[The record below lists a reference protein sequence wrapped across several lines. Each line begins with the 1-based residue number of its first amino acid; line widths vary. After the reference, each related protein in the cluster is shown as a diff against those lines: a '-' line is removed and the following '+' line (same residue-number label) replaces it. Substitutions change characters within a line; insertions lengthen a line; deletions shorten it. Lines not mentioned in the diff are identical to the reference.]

1 MKQKGFTL
9 IELMIVLT
17 IIGILAAVGIPG
29 YKTYTIRA
37 RVIEG
42 LNLASEAKLAVSEA
56 IISTNALPRTQ
67 ADTGYISPPPTANVA
82 SVTVLSGSGIIQ
94 ILYTQAAGNGT
105 LEIKPVLH
113 QTEELTWVCQ
123 GGTLE
128 EKYRPTTC
136 R

>member
-17 IIGILAAVGIPG
+17 IIAILATVGIPG

-42 LNLASEAKLAVSEA
+42 LNLAVAAKLAVSET
-56 IISTNALPRTQ
+56 IISTNALPKTQ
-67 ADTGYISPPPTANVA
+67 AETGYVSPPATSNVA
-82 SVTVLSGSGIIQ
+82 SVTILPGSGTIQ

-105 LEIKPVLH
+105 LEIKPILH
-113 QTEELTWVCQ
+113 ETDELTWVCQ
-123 GGTLE
+123 GGTLPE
-128 EKYRPTTC
+128 NYRPTTC